1 MRINLLSGL
10 RPLTRASLVRDGLAG
25 VSLASMDIPQVLG
38 YARIAGMPTVT
49 GLYTAFLPLIAFAVF
64 GASRHLV
71 VAADS
76 ATATI
81 MAGQLSLMAPE
92 GAARYADLATVL
104 TLMVA
109 ALLVMARVFRLGFL
123 ADFMSRTVLV
133 GFLSG
138 VGIQVGIAMLG
149 VMFEIPV
156 HSTRTPEQLL
166 IVATHLL
173 QAHGPS
179 VAISLAVVVSVL
191 FAGRYWPRFPM
202 AFIAVATTI
211 WASYAFDFDRLGF
224 SLVGEVAGGLPIP
237 RLPRVTWRETV
248 ELIPAALSCFVM
260 IIAQSLAAARSY
272 ADQYR
277 EEEDVNDDILGL
289 AAANV
294 AAAVGGAFVVN
305 GSPTQ
310 TAMAETAGSRSQV
323 TQVVFAAVVLAVLL
337 FFSQWLH
344 YLPHC
349 VLGAIVFTIALH
361 LVKVGDLRHIRRESP
376 GEFGLA
382 LTTAAAVVFIG
393 VEQGIL
399 LAMAISILR
408 HVRHSYRPHTQVLVP
423 DALGIWR
430 PQPAQP
436 GQETAPGLLIYRF
449 GADLFFA
456 NDKFF
461 EDEVRRLIA
470 GAPDK
475 VQTLLV
481 DAGAISDLDYSAAC
495 ALGELCKTLREEG
508 IRVVFARVSSY
519 LRSDMHRHGI
529 FDLLGEQN
537 VFTTL
542 HEAIAAVHPEQS
554 TSPATRANP

>member
-1 MRINLLSGL
+1 MAIKLFSGL
-10 RPLTRASLVRDGLAG
+10 RPLTRERLVRDGFAG
-25 VSLASMDIPQVLG
+25 VSLAAMDIPQVLG
-38 YARIAGMPTVT
+38 YARIAGMPAVT
-49 GLYTAFLPLIAFAVF
+49 GLYTAFLPLIAFAAF

-81 MAGQLSLMAPE
+81 MAGQLSLMAPQ
-92 GAARYADLATVL
+92 GAAHYADLATVL

-149 VMFEIPV
+149 VMLEIPV
-156 HSTRTPEQLL
+156 HSSRTPEQLL
-166 IVATHLL
+166 IVSTHLL

-179 VAISLAVVVSVL
+179 VAISLAVAASVL
-191 FAGRYWPRFPM
+191 LTGRYWPRFPM
-202 AFIAVATTI
+202 AFIAVALTI
-211 WASYAFDFDRLGF
+211 WASWAFDFERLGF
-224 SLVGEVAGGLPIP
+224 SLVGEVAGGLPMP
-237 RLPRVTWRETV
+237 RLPQVTWRESLD
-248 ELIPAALSCFVM
+248 LIPAALSCFVM
-260 IIAQSLAAARSY
+260 IVAQSLAAARSY

-277 EEEDVNDDILGL
+277 EQEDVNDDILGL
-289 AAANV
+289 AAANL
-294 AAAVGGAFVVN
+294 AAAAGGAFVVN

-310 TAMAETAGSRSQV
+310 SAMAETAGSRSQV
-323 TQVVFAAVVLAVLL
+323 TQIVFAGVVLVVLL
-337 FFSQWLH
+337 FFSQVLR

-382 LTTAAAVVFIG
+382 LTTAASVVFIG

-423 DALGIWR
+423 DGQGVWR
-430 PQPAQP
+430 PQPAQA

-461 EDEVRRLIA
+461 EDEVHRLIA
-470 GAPDK
+470 HAPDK

-495 ALGELCKTLREEG
+495 ALDDLCKTLHEQG
-508 IRVVFARVSSY
+508 VRVVFARVSSY
-519 LRSDMHRHGI
+519 LRADMLRHGI
-529 FDLLGEQN
+529 LGVLGEQN
-537 VFTTL
+537 VFATL
-542 HEAIAAVHPEQS
+542 HEAIATVR
-554 TSPATRANP
+554 PAPVAPRVTPAIP

>member
-1 MRINLLSGL
+1 MRIKLFGGL
-10 RPLTRASLVRDGLAG
+10 RPLTRERLVRDGFAG
-25 VSLASMDIPQVLG
+25 VSLAAMDIPQVLG
-38 YARIAGMPTVT
+38 YARIAGMPAVT
-49 GLYTAFLPLIAFAVF
+49 GLYTVFLPLIAFAAF

-81 MAGQLSLMAPE
+81 MAGQLSLMAP
-92 GAARYADLATVL
+92 ADLAHYADLAAVM

-109 ALLVMARVFRLGFL
+109 ALLVMARIFRLGFL

-149 VMFEIPV
+149 VMLEIPV
-156 HSTRTPEQLL
+156 HTARTPEQLL
-166 IVATHLL
+166 IVVTHVLD
-173 QAHGPS
+173 AHGPS
-179 VAISLAVVVSVL
+179 VAISLAVTLSVL
-191 FAGRYWPRFPM
+191 LTGRYWPRFPM
-202 AFIAVATTI
+202 AFIAVALAI
-211 WASYAFDFDRLGF
+211 WASWAFDFDRLGI
-224 SLVGEVAGGLPIP
+224 SLVGEVAGGLPRP
-237 RLPRVTWRETV
+237 RLPQVTWRETV

-289 AAANV
+289 AAANL
-294 AAAVGGAFVVN
+294 AAVAGGAFVVN

-310 TAMAETAGSRSQV
+310 TAMAETAGSRSQF
-323 TQVVFAAVVLAVLL
+323 TQVVFALVVLVVLL
-337 FFSQWLH
+337 FFSQTLR

-361 LVKVGDLRHIRRESP
+361 LVKVKDLRHIRQESP

-382 LTTAAAVVFIG
+382 LTTAAAVVLIG

-399 LAMAISILR
+399 LAMALSILR

-423 DALGIWR
+423 DAQGVWR
-430 PQPAQP
+430 PQPAAP

-461 EDEVRRLIA
+461 SGEVRRLIA
-470 GAPDK
+470 AAPDK
-475 VQTLLV
+475 VQTLLI

-495 ALGELCKTLREEG
+495 ALGELCRNLHDQG

-519 LRSDMHRHGI
+519 LRADMHRHGI
-529 FDLLGEQN
+529 FDVLGESN
-537 VFTTL
+537 IFATL
-542 HEAIAAVHPEQS
+542 HEAIVSVHPQS
-554 TSPATRANP
+554 RLTS

>member
-1 MRINLLSGL
+1 
-10 RPLTRASLVRDGLAG
+10 
-25 VSLASMDIPQVLG
+25 
-38 YARIAGMPTVT
+38 
-49 GLYTAFLPLIAFAVF
+49 
-64 GASRHLV
+64 
-71 VAADS
+71 
-76 ATATI
+76 
-81 MAGQLSLMAPE
+81 
-92 GAARYADLATVL
+92 
-104 TLMVA
+104 
-109 ALLVMARVFRLGFL
+109 
-123 ADFMSRTVLV
+123 
-133 GFLSG
+133 
-138 VGIQVGIAMLG
+138 
-149 VMFEIPV
+149 
-156 HSTRTPEQLL
+156 
-166 IVATHLL
+166 
-173 QAHGPS
+173 
-179 VAISLAVVVSVL
+179 
-191 FAGRYWPRFPM
+191 M
-202 AFIAVATTI
+202 AFIAVVTAI
-211 WASYAFDFDRLGF
+211 WASDAFDFGRLGF

-237 RLPRVTWRETV
+237 RMPHVTWRETV

-277 EEEDVNDDILGL
+277 EDEDVNDDILGL
-289 AAANV
+289 AAAN
-294 AAAVGGAFVVN
+294 AAAAIGGAFVVN

-323 TQVVFAAVVLAVLL
+323 TQVVFALVVLGVLL
-337 FFSQWLH
+337 FFSQLLH

-361 LVKVGDLRHIRRESP
+361 LVKVGDLRQIRRESP

-423 DALGIWR
+423 DAQGIWR
-430 PQPAQP
+430 PQPARP

-470 GAPDK
+470 RAPDK

-481 DAGAISDLDYSAAC
+481 DASAISDLDYSAAR
-495 ALGELCKTLREEG
+495 ALGELCRMLREEG
-508 IRVVFARVSSY
+508 IHVVFARVSSY
-519 LRSDMHRHGI
+519 LRSDMQRHRI
-529 FDLLGEQN
+529 IEVLGEQN
-537 VFTTL
+537 IFSTL
-542 HEAIAAVHPEQS
+542 HEAIAAVHPEHS
-554 TSPATRANP
+554 ASLAPRPTP

>member
-1 MRINLLSGL
+1 MRIKLFGGL
-10 RPLTRASLVRDGLAG
+10 RPLTRERLVRDGFAG
-25 VSLASMDIPQVLG
+25 VSLAAMDIPQVLG
-38 YARIAGMPTVT
+38 YARIAGMPAVT
-49 GLYTAFLPLIAFAVF
+49 GLYTVFLPLIAFAAF

-81 MAGQLSLMAPE
+81 MAGQLSLMAP
-92 GAARYADLATVL
+92 ADLAHYADLAAVM

-109 ALLVMARVFRLGFL
+109 VLLVIARIFRLGFL

-156 HSTRTPEQLL
+156 NSSRTPEQLF
-166 IVATHLL
+166 IVVTHLMD
-173 QAHGPS
+173 AHGLS
-179 VAISLAVVVSVL
+179 ATLALAVTLSVL
-191 FAGRYWPRFPM
+191 LTGRYWPRFPM
-202 AFIAVATTI
+202 AFIVVALTI
-211 WASYAFDFDRLGF
+211 WASWAFDFERLGF
-224 SLVGEVAGGLPIP
+224 SLVGEVAGGLPMP
-237 RLPRVTWRETV
+237 RLPQVTWGETV
-248 ELIPAALSCFVM
+248 QLIPAALSCFVM
-260 IIAQSLAAARSY
+260 IVAQSLAAARSY

-289 AAANV
+289 AAANF
-294 AAAVGGAFVVN
+294 AAVAGGAFVVN

-310 TAMAETAGSRSQV
+310 SAMAETAGSRSQF
-323 TQVVFAAVVLAVLL
+323 TQVVFAVVVLVVLL
-337 FFSQWLH
+337 FFSQTLR

-361 LVKVGDLRHIRRESP
+361 LVKVKDLRHIRRESP

-382 LTTAAAVVFIG
+382 LTTAAAVVFVG

-399 LAMAISILR
+399 LAMALSILR
-408 HVRHSYRPHTQVLVP
+408 HVRHSYRPHTQILVP
-423 DALGIWR
+423 DAQGVWR
-430 PQPAQP
+430 PQPAAP
-436 GQETAPGLLIYRF
+436 GLETAPGLLIYRF

-461 EDEVRRLIA
+461 AGEVRRLIA
-470 GAPDK
+470 AAPDK
-475 VQTLLV
+475 VQTLLI

-495 ALGELCKTLREEG
+495 ALGELCGNLHDQG

-519 LRSDMHRHGI
+519 LRADMHRHGI
-529 FDLLGEQN
+529 FEVLGESN
-537 VFTTL
+537 IFATL
-542 HEAIAAVHPEQS
+542 HEAIVSVHPQS
-554 TSPATRANP
+554 RLTS

>member
-1 MRINLLSGL
+1 MRINLFGGL

-25 VSLASMDIPQVLG
+25 ISLASMDIPQVLG

-49 GLYTAFLPLIAFAVF
+49 GLYTAFLPLIAFAAF

-81 MAGQLSLMAPE
+81 MAGQLALMAPE
-92 GAARYADLATVL
+92 GAAHYADLATVL

-109 ALLVMARVFRLGFL
+109 GLLVLARVFRLGFL
-123 ADFMSRTVLV
+123 ADFLSRTVLV
-133 GFLSG
+133 GFLAG

-149 VMFEIPV
+149 VMLEIPV
-156 HSTRTPEQLL
+156 HSTRTPQQLL
-166 IVATHLL
+166 IVSANLL
-173 QAHGPS
+173 QAHWPS
-179 VAISLAVVVSVL
+179 AAISLAVVASVL
-191 FAGRYWPRFPM
+191 LAGRFWPRFPM
-202 AFIAVATTI
+202 AFIAVAGTI

-224 SLVGEVAGGLPIP
+224 SLVGDVAGGLPIP

-248 ELIPAALSCFVM
+248 DLIPAAMSCFVM

-323 TQVVFAAVVLAVLL
+323 TQVVFALVVLVVLL
-337 FFSQWLH
+337 FFSQMLH

-361 LVKVGDLRHIRRESP
+361 LVKVGDLHHIRRESP
-376 GEFGLA
+376 GEFRLA

-399 LAMAISILR
+399 VAIALSILR

-423 DALGIWR
+423 DGQGVWR
-430 PQPAQP
+430 PEPARP

-456 NDKFF
+456 NGKYF
-461 EDEVRRLIA
+461 ENEVLRLIA
-470 GAPDK
+470 AAPDK
-475 VQTLLV
+475 VRTLLV
-481 DAGAISDLDYSAAC
+481 DAGSISDLDYSAAC
-495 ALGELCKTLREEG
+495 SLVELCKTLREQG
-508 IRVVFARVSSY
+508 TRVVFARVSSY
-519 LRSDMHRHGI
+519 LSADMHRHGV
-529 FDLLGEQN
+529 FDILG
-537 VFTTL
+537 VDCIFTTL
-542 HEAIAAVHPEQS
+542 HEAIAAVHQK
-554 TSPATRANP
+554 PASSQDPPAIA